1 MNTLFLMMNSK
12 QQCVSGL
19 EPFCFFFQKWSP
31 LTKRKWFFWPYV
43 QVEGN
48 QVMSW
53 IRNGESML
61 SATLSLPSTL
71 LEAEQLRNEHSH
83 FQVGLSFFFSLGFVA
98 RLGNDWAIDSFQC
111 SRIRLY
117 HPPWMIE
124 PLVSN
129 SSSKCQLYCENDQI
143 R

>member
-1 MNTLFLMMNSK
+1 M
-12 QQCVSGL
+12 
-19 EPFCFFFQKWSP
+19 
-31 LTKRKWFFWPYV
+31 TKRKWFFWPYV

-83 FQVGLSFFFSLGFVA
+83 FQVGLSFFF
-98 RLGNDWAIDSFQC
+98 
-111 SRIRLY
+111 
-117 HPPWMIE
+117 PPV
-124 PLVSN
+124 L
-129 SSSKCQLYCENDQI
+129 
-143 R
+143 